1 MLWLKESDVF
11 DSKYLSEIQ
20 VFLCISDLQLQCT
33 LWGDYAKQVSDY
45 VKRNSASVVLILI
58 RLACIKE
65 YRGEVSVSNAF
76 STTLILMDPV
86 TTYATRFRSELP
98 NNRYILTPVE
108 EEASKDSDEVL
119 IEDFFGD
126 NIYRRTLDGV
136 HNASRV
142 GKYVTLVSVT
152 SIGNSNSWYYIACK
166 TCNKKVYPIPQKT
179 SDIGPPLWKCVNCLK
194 NVLEVTACFFLM
206 LNVTDGDG
214 GLAVFLLFDQHA
226 QRLFKKTAEEVYEE
240 LDGAPISLSSS
251 IEESESSPISPSTPV

>member
-1 MLWLKESDVF
+1 MSIFKRKSSILVLIRE
-11 DSKYLSEIQ
+11 LNP
-20 VFLCISDLQLQCT
+20 ISDSYVINVRVLKIWDGFKGKGGSSLEMV
-33 LWGDYAKQVSDY
+33 LVDREGD
-45 VKRNSASVVLILI
+45 RIHASVEKEFFKTFRKDLVEGQAITINTFKVVDYNNIIGQII
-58 RLACIKE
+58 RVGHVENVVAQGK
-65 YRGEVSVSNAF
+65 R
-76 STTLILMDPV
+76 
-86 TTYATRFRSELP
+86 RFRLKVSLRNTRLP

-119 IEDFFGD
+119 IEDFF
-126 NIYRRTLDGV
+126 
-136 HNASRV
+136 
-142 GKYVTLVSVT
+142 
-152 SIGNSNSWYYIACK
+152 GNSNSWYYIACK

-240 LDGAPISLSSS
+240 LDG
-251 IEESESSPISPSTPV
+251 